1 MRKLYFYLIIFIL
14 ILFVL
19 PVLFTKTSKKLVSS
33 DEASSAEAQSQDNKK
48 EEFEKYDYSKCS
60 TIKLYHTETKKTEE
74 VALDDYLCNAIS
86 AEMPV
91 SYDIEA
97 LKAQAIVSR
106 TYTLYQIVNGGGKHG
121 KVADICDNF
130 GCCQAWISKEDR
142 LAKWKES
149 DRNSNWEKITKAVG
163 STSGKVITYDNKLI
177 DAFFHSNSGGKT
189 ENVADVWGG
198 SNFPY
203 LQSVETSGESDYK
216 DYSSNVS
223 ILKKDLLS
231 KLKKEHNDVKIDF
244 NKKDEIKI
252 LDYTEGGRVK
262 TVKFGNIE
270 IAGTEVRKILELR
283 STNFTIKIDKDNV
296 IFDVVGYGHGVGMSQ
311 TGANSMAKSGKN
323 CEDIIKHFYTDVEIK
338 YLNEL

>member
-1 MRKLYFYLIIFIL
+1 MKKLYLYLIIFIL
-14 ILFVL
+14 IIFIL
-19 PVLFTKTSKKLVSS
+19 PVLLTKTSNKSVLADNEGNIQSDNESKK
-33 DEASSAEAQSQDNKK
+33 
-48 EEFEKYDYSKCS
+48 EFEKYDYSKCG
-60 TIKLYHTETKKTEE
+60 TIKLYHTKTKKTEE
-74 VALDDYLCNAIS
+74 VALDEYLYNTVS
-86 AEMPV
+86 AEMPA

-121 KVADICDNF
+121 KVADICDDF

-142 LAKWKES
+142 MAKWKES
-149 DRNSNWEKITKAVG
+149 DRNNNWEKITEAVD
-163 STSGKVITYDNKLI
+163 STSGKVITYEGKLI
-177 DAFFHSNSGGKT
+177 DAFFHANSGGKT

-203 LQSVETSGESDYK
+203 LQSVETSGESDYS

-223 ILKKDLLS
+223 IPKKDLLN
-231 KLKKEHNDVKIDF
+231 KLKKDHNDIKIDF

-252 LDYTEGGRVK
+252 LDYTEAGRVK

-270 IAGTEVRKILELR
+270 IAGTEVRKIFGLK
-283 STNFTIKIDKDNV
+283 STNFKIKIDKDNV

-323 CEDIIKHFYTDVEIK
+323 FEDIIKHFYTGVEVK
-338 YLNEL
+338 YLNDL